1 MKKEHSPEY
10 RLAMYEVEV
19 HLQMKLADA
28 MGELRVWLDHND
40 YVPVSF
46 EISKKTEGVL
56 VRMVF
61 AEDRAA
67 REFKRSFAR

>member
-1 MKKEHSPEY
+1 
-10 RLAMYEVEV
+10 MYEVEV

-28 MGELRVWLDHND
+28 MGELQVWLDHND

-67 REFKRSFAR
+67 RELKRSFAR